1 MVRVKPLVIL
11 LIVANLVTFFAT
23 GLIRFDGNISA
34 IQQECQELEN
44 KLPQLQELHEWAKA
58 AKASIDEPPEAD
70 SGQLLGRWNQMA
82 ARLGLEISEAA
93 QIAGS
98 VPEIKLAGTGAFS
111 SISTILNNMVS
122 EKAALIKRLR
132 FEKIDEGSWEFEV
145 TVAVRNGPWEYLPTQ
160 EKRPVPEAPVNDLT
174 VLNNGKPFAAQAILP
189 VRTPVVKEQIRYI
202 GYFSGDEMPV
212 VIIEVA
218 GKFAVLKC
226 GDTTPGGSVI
236 KMANIEEIQLIS
248 KDNTGKEMTWPV
260 KMEKK

>member
-1 MVRVKPLVIL
+1 MVRLNLITV
-11 LIVANLVTFFAT
+11 LIVANLAAFFAAE
-23 GLIRFDGNISA
+23 LVRFDGNTPA

-58 AKASIDEPPEAD
+58 AKASIDDPPTAD

-82 ARLGLEISEAA
+82 TRLGLETSEAA

-98 VPEIKLAGTGAFS
+98 VPEVKLAGAGAFN
-111 SISTILNNMVS
+111 SISMILNSMAA

-132 FEKIDEGSWEFEV
+132 FEKSDEGSWEFEV
-145 TVAVRNGPWEYLPTQ
+145 MVAVRNGPWEYLPTQ
-160 EKRPVPEAPVNDLT
+160 EKRPAPETPANNIT
-174 VLNNGKPFAAQAILP
+174 ALNSGRPFAAQAVLP
-189 VRTPVVKEQIRYI
+189 VQAPVVREQIRYI
-202 GYFSGDEMPV
+202 GYFSGGEMPV
-212 VIIEVA
+212 VIIETA

-236 KMANIEEIQLIS
+236 KMANLEEIQLVS
-248 KDNTGKEMTWPV
+248 KDNAGKETTWAV

>member
-1 MVRVKPLVIL
+1 MVRVKPLTIL
-11 LIVANLVTFFAT
+11 LIVANLAVFFAA
-23 GLIRFDGNISA
+23 GLISFDGNVLA

-44 KLPQLQELHEWAKA
+44 KLPQLQELHEWVKA
-58 AKASIDEPPEAD
+58 AKASIDGPPAAD

-98 VPEIKLAGTGAFS
+98 VPEIKLAGTGAFN
-111 SISTILNNMVS
+111 SISMILNNMAS

-132 FEKIDEGSWEFEV
+132 FEKIDKGSWEFEV
-145 TVAVRNGPWEYLPTQ
+145 MVAVRNGPWEYLPTQ
-160 EKRPVPEAPVNDLT
+160 EKRPAPETPANDIT
-174 VLNNGKPFAAQAILP
+174 ALNSGRPFAAQATSP
-189 VRTPVVKEQIRYI
+189 VRTPVIKEQIRYI
-202 GYFSGDEMPV
+202 GYFSGDEVPA

-236 KMANIEEIQLIS
+236 KTANIEEIQLVS
-248 KDNTGKEMTWPV
+248 KDNAGKETTWTV

>member
-1 MVRVKPLVIL
+1 MKPLIIV
-11 LIVANLVTFFAT
+11 LIVANLAVFFAA
-23 GLIRFDGNISA
+23 GLIRFDGNILA
-34 IQQECQELEN
+34 IQQECQELEK
-44 KLPQLQELHEWAKA
+44 KLPQLQELQEWANA
-58 AKASIDEPPEAD
+58 AKASIDNPPEAD

-98 VPEIKLAGTGAFS
+98 VPEIKLAGAGAFNA
-111 SISTILNNMVS
+111 ISMILNNMAS

-132 FEKIDEGSWEFEV
+132 FEKIDESSWEFE
-145 TVAVRNGPWEYLPTQ
+145 AVVSVRSGQWEYMPTQ
-160 EKRPVPEAPVNDLT
+160 EKRPEPETPANDIT
-174 VLNNGKPFAAQAILP
+174 ALNSGKPFAVQAILP

-202 GYFSGDEMPV
+202 GYFSGDEVPV

-218 GKFAVLKC
+218 DKFAVLKC

-236 KMANIEEIQLIS
+236 KMANIEEIQLVS
-248 KDNTGKEMTWPV
+248 KDNAGKETTWTV

>member
-1 MVRVKPLVIL
+1 MVRLNPLVIV
-11 LIVANLVTFFAT
+11 LIVANLTVFFAA
-23 GLIRFDGNISA
+23 GLIRFEGNVLA
-34 IQQECQELEN
+34 IQQECQELET
-44 KLPQLQELHEWAKA
+44 KLPQLQELHEWVKV
-58 AKASIDEPPEAD
+58 AKASIDNPSEAD

-98 VPEIKLAGTGAFS
+98 VPEIKLAGTGAFN
-111 SISTILNNMVS
+111 SISTILNNMAS

-132 FEKIDEGSWEFEV
+132 SEKIDEDNWEFEAM
-145 TVAVRNGPWEYLPTQ
+145 VAVRNGQWEYLPTQ
-160 EKRPVPEAPVNDLT
+160 ENRPVPETPANDFA
-174 VLNNGKPFAAQAILP
+174 VLNSGRPFAVQAILP

-202 GYFSGDEMPV
+202 GYFSDDEVPAI
-212 VIIEVA
+212 IIEVS

-236 KMANIEEIQLIS
+236 KIANIEEIQLVS
-248 KDNTGKEMTWPV
+248 KENTGKETTWTV